1 MKKLLTTL
9 PIAGA
14 VALALS
20 AAPAPD
26 YKMLCNQITEIP
38 GWQAEKCDGLSMTG
52 PMGEV
57 VMASRTYRK
66 GNETMQV
73 TVVSGMQATMAW
85 SQFATGMTME
95 NDEMLMKVETIDGFE
110 VGISYDK
117 PNRSGGITVK
127 LAPNAVLAV
136 VFEGMDWKEAL
147 EAAKKMDWEALAA
160 PFKP

>member
-9 PIAGA
+9 AIAG
-14 VALALS
+14 VTALALS
-20 AAPAPD
+20 AAPSPD
-26 YKMLCNQITEIP
+26 YKALCAHLP
-38 GWQAEKCDGLSMTG
+38 DLGGWQAEKCDGISMAG

-66 GNETMQV
+66 GDETMQV

-117 PNRSGGITVK
+117 PNRSGGVTVK
-127 LAPNAVLAV
+127 LAPNAILAV

-160 PFKP
+160 PFRQ